1 MEFEELCELASAEVA
16 MISKVLP
23 EEIAGMAGNCTVSF
37 ENEPDD
43 SEGLEDG
50 TLGLFEGASLIEEP
64 DPEAMPRIRIF
75 VTNLWDYTGGDE
87 QDFLDEVGT
96 TYLHELGHY
105 LGWDEDEIAERGL
118 E

>member
-1 MEFEELCELASAEVA
+1 MDSEQLRAIALEEVG

-23 EEIAGMAGNCTVSF
+23 EEISQAAANCTVHF
-37 ENEPDD
+37 EDKPDD
-43 SEGLEDG
+43 EFEDPEL
-50 TLGLFEGASLIEEP
+50 LGCFEGSSLIDDP
-64 DPEAMPRIRIF
+64 DPSAPARIRLF
-75 VTNLWDYTGGDE
+75 LENLWDYAGNDE
-87 QDFLDEVGT
+87 QDFRDEVGT